1 MTYINA
7 ELRRFVLERAENC
20 CEYCLLSQENNF
32 LPFEVDH
39 IVSEKHGGET
49 SKDNLC
55 LSCST
60 CNRFKGSDI
69 GSYDRVTGS
78 FVGLYNPR
86 LQSWS
91 EHFRLDTA
99 LIEPLT
105 PEGRVTVF
113 LLKLNLPERI
123 EERRGLIVLNQYPC
137 PSIPL

>member
-60 CNRFKGSDI
+60 CN
-69 GSYDRVTGS
+69 
-78 FVGLYNPR
+78 
-86 LQSWS
+86 
-91 EHFRLDTA
+91 
-99 LIEPLT
+99 
-105 PEGRVTVF
+105 
-113 LLKLNLPERI
+113 LLKAVILVLM
-123 EERRGLIVLNQYPC
+123 IV
-137 PSIPL
+137 